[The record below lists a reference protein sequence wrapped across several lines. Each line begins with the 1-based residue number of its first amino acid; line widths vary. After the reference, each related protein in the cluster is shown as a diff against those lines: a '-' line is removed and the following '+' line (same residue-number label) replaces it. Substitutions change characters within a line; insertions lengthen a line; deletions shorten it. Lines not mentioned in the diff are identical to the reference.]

1 VLVFD
6 EVDINIH
13 TDGKFSETENSLKH
27 KTILTIAVY
36 FIVSFFRGG
45 KMDLFETASGTYFA
59 FQPIVEPTMGVTFG
73 FELLLRHD
81 SDSFSIPDFF
91 DSAFEKGVLHR
102 LDLLLREKAFETI
115 IKVPFYK
122 EMTFFYN
129 IDNRI
134 LLDKEYE
141 QGKTEEFLKKTEL
154 LTENICFEISE
165 RHEIKKKNYQNI
177 FSSYKNRSFLV
188 AIDDYGAGYSGLKT
202 LYNFEPDF
210 IKIDRFLI
218 TDIFHDPKKRLF
230 VSSLVDM
237 AHKMGIQ
244 VIAEGVETEL
254 ELLGCEECDCDFVQG
269 YFIQRPTPDISEL
282 RKKYDVSLEN

>member
-1 VLVFD
+1 
-6 EVDINIH
+6 
-13 TDGKFSETENSLKH
+13 
-27 KTILTIAVY
+27 
-36 FIVSFFRGG
+36 
-45 KMDLFETASGTYFA
+45 MSGIRSA
-59 FQPIVEPTMGVTFG
+59 LQPIVEPTTGVTFG
-73 FELLLRHD
+73 FELLLRHE
-81 SDSFSIPDFF
+81 IPDLPIHSFF
-91 DSAFEKGVLHR
+91 DFAFEKGVLHK
-102 LDLLLREKAFETI
+102 LDLFLRKKAFEKITRI
-115 IKVPFYK
+115 PFFK
-122 EMTFFYN
+122 KMTFFYN

-134 LLDKEYE
+134 LMDKDYE
-141 QGKTEEFLKKTEL
+141 QGRTEAMLEKAGL
-154 LTENICFEISE
+154 LIDNICFEVSE
-165 RHEIKKKNYQNI
+165 RHEIKKKNYQKI

-218 TDIFHDPKKRLF
+218 TNIFHDPKKRLF

-244 VIAEGVETEL
+244 VIAEGVETEH
-254 ELLGCEECDCDFVQG
+254 ELLGCEECGCDFVQG